1 MFLNVPMIA
10 SLVLGVHGWALALL
24 ASILVSL
31 FLFKLERDLL
41 SRTAMVSVGVLG
53 RNESAILHGAKKIVK
68 LAIGL
73 NGVLVFQLVLVFMV
87 HKLV

>member
-1 MFLNVPMIA
+1 MFLNVPLIA
-10 SLVLGVHGWALALL
+10 SLVLGVNGWVLALL

-41 SRTAMVSVGVLG
+41 SRTAMVSVAVLG
-53 RNESAILHGAKKIVK
+53 RNESAILDGAKKTVK

-73 NGVLVFQLVLVFMV
+73 NGVLVFQLVLVFKA